1 MEGSKGFSEI
11 WTDAHRERGEFIWSI
26 IACLMT
32 TPRRAAP
39 RPDHAHDAQQVYG
52 TLVKVR

>member
-1 MEGSKGFSEI
+1 MEGPKGFSEI

-26 IACLMT
+26 IARLMAT
-32 TPRRAAP
+32 SRRAVP
-39 RPDHAHDAQQVYG
+39 RPDQAHEAQPVYG